1 MNDCGSGHSM
11 GTCEPSPGLSI
22 ASDSP
27 TDALVSD
34 YSSKDKSSTG
44 QMARWLSPPVERK
57 GGLGHIRAQAPRTR
71 KLFGHERGGA
81 IRRVHTEPSATHR
94 NRLCRLYSQFTTKR
108 LQLLSNY

>member
-44 QMARWLSPPVERK
+44 QMARWVSPPVERK
-57 GGLGHIRAQAPRTR
+57 VGLGHIRAQAPRTR
-71 KLFGHERGGA
+71 KLFGHESGGA
-81 IRRVHTEPSATHR
+81 IHAVPKEHSPNHRSLLYGAYGYFTGSRRR
-94 NRLCRLYSQFTTKR
+94 
-108 LQLLSNY
+108 